1 MIISL
6 SMCDA
11 TQASVLVVVLPPASQ
26 DCMVGT
32 YHKQFYSW
40 GLLFVYV
47 NVYKYKYILEQEVH
61 RQTTQ
66 DSQQDLNKEKMLH
79 ANDAEVFFMQTLL

>member
-1 MIISL
+1 MYI
-6 SMCDA
+6 
-11 TQASVLVVVLPPASQ
+11 
-26 DCMVGT
+26 
-32 YHKQFYSW
+32 
-40 GLLFVYV
+40 

-79 ANDAEVFFMQTLL
+79 SNDAEVFFMQTLL